1 MKQLHPFVSLTNFLD
16 PKLTN
21 DGKPYGPIRYK
32 AIVQECYIIAKNANT
47 SYTDLMNITP
57 IEKQYLLEFIMQ
69 EFEANKKAQDEF
81 KANIERQHGD
91 Y

>member
-1 MKQLHPFVSLTNFLD
+1 MSLPPFVSLTNFLD

-21 DGKPYGPIRYK
+21 DGKPYGPLRYK
-32 AIVQECYIIAKNANT
+32 AIVQECYIISKNTNT

-69 EFEANKKAQDEF
+69 EFEANKKAREELED
-81 KANIERQHGD
+81 KMNRRGD